1 MTRTQ
6 SSPAEIRLKRI
17 YEDAEEADGF
27 RVLVDRLWPRGKSK
41 KDAAL
46 DAWLKE
52 VAPSPEL
59 RRWWDHDPDR
69 MDEFAARYRHE
80 LDESE
85 GAATLRSILAEHAT
99 VTLLYAARD
108 EKVNHAVVLRQYL
121 IGC

>member
-1 MTRTQ
+1 MTRSQ

-69 MDEFAARYRHE
+69 MDEFAARYRQE

-85 GAATLRSILAEHAT
+85 GAAALRSILAEHAT

-108 EKVNHAVVLRQYL
+108 EEVNHAVVLRQYL